1 MQCRGVEDE
10 ACRQVQL
17 PCRGA
22 GSLPRQD
29 RTYPAPARARPPP
42 RARSSAALR
51 GESLCSLPPCMG
63 LAAVSRGGGRAGRGT
78 HGAASC
84 CLRRSPVHACM
95 AALQRG
101 WVPSSGSAGGAY
113 IPQSETCRW
122 CDSCMVVSHQA
133 MSWFGLSWVVVVL
146 LDECAAWWR

>member
-1 MQCRGVEDE
+1 VQCRGVEDE

-63 LAAVSRGGGRAGRGT
+63 LAAVSRG
-78 HGAASC
+78 
-84 CLRRSPVHACM
+84 RRPRRPWHTWRSELLSETLACACM
-95 AALQRG
+95 HG
-101 WVPSSGSAGGAY
+101 
-113 IPQSETCRW
+113 
-122 CDSCMVVSHQA
+122 
-133 MSWFGLSWVVVVL
+133 
-146 LDECAAWWR
+146 CAATRLGAEQWISRWSIHTSERDLQVV